1 MAPTPEQSLL
11 TTILLFLP
19 KVLVAI
25 VVMVIGLVASALMSR
40 LVRRAMERRKFN
52 REFIQFTCE
61 LTKWTVI
68 CLTII
73 IALQQVQ
80 FDVTAFLTGLGILGF
95 TVGFALQDVSKNF
108 VAGLLLLLQQP
119 FSIDEFIE
127 VGGYSGRV
135 STISMRATALTMD
148 DGKIVLIPNA
158 TVFTSPIVK
167 HTQKVNEKHVELKQ
181 HA

>member
-1 MAPTPEQSLL
+1 MLPTTEQSLL

-25 VVMVIGLVASALMSR
+25 VVMVIGLVASGLISR
-40 LVRRAMERRKFN
+40 IVRRGMERRKFN

-68 CLTII
+68 CLTVV

-119 FSIDEFIE
+119 FAIDEFIE
-127 VGGYSGRV
+127 VAGFSGRV
-135 STISMRATALTMD
+135 TAISMRATALTME
-148 DGKIVLIPNA
+148 DGKVVLIPNA

-167 HTQKVNEKHVELKQ
+167 RSQKVVEKHVELKQ
-181 HA
+181 AA